1 MKNPF
6 SFDEIVEFAV
16 KIEENGEAAYR
27 KFAEKFKEKEDF
39 KLYEFFKNLADQEI
53 EHKKIFMNMLKKNEG
68 LNLENTNT
76 EYYDY
81 FKSYVYDM
89 VFPKE
94 KLENAVNN
102 ISDLNKALQFA
113 IRMEL
118 DSIMFYMDMKNL
130 FGDKIKSD
138 IDKIIEEERR
148 HYLSLKNKAL

>member
-16 KIEENGEAAYR
+16 KIEENGEVAYR
-27 KFAEKFKEKEDF
+27 KFAEKFQEKEDF